1 MNLDLIESE
10 SESEMSSDSEVSHSR
25 RHILLSSSRE
35 WILQLFAKEA
45 ENLIKEVSSNFSDG
59 NLIPQK
65 AKWNKPSY
73 KFVNIS

>member
-45 ENLIKEVSSNFSDG
+45 ENIK
-59 NLIPQK
+59 
-65 AKWNKPSY
+65 KP
-73 KFVNIS
+73 